1 MSRTRLITAVC
12 AWVLACVTGAPALA
26 QQDPPGYQVPLGIA
40 LEGYPY
46 PYPVQSLPLEIEGQ
60 MVRMSY
66 MDVPGAGSG
75 NGRAVVLFHGKNF
88 AGDYWENTIRALSAA
103 GFRIVV
109 PDQIGFGKSSKP
121 DIRYSWDLL
130 AANTARLL
138 DSLNIKQ
145 VVVIGNS
152 MGGSLA
158 VRFARLYGDRVT
170 HLVLED
176 PLGLEDYR
184 INIPPQATDSLM
196 KLEMA
201 QTTQSYRNF
210 LKSYFPNWKPEFE
223 RFVEAFSRVQK
234 SPEYPRFARAS
245 ALTYQ
250 MIYEQ
255 PVRHELAALKMPTLL
270 AIGQLDRTVFGRR
283 FAPPEAVKSLG
294 NFPAL
299 GKAAAREIPNAR
311 LVEFDGVGHVPHL
324 EVPEKF
330 HRAVLDFLN

>member
-1 MSRTRLITAVC
+1 MHRIRLNTL
-12 AWVLACVTGAPALA
+12 VLALTFIFGGTGASLA
-26 QQDPPGYQVPLGIA
+26 QQDPPGYAVPLGIG
-40 LEGYPY
+40 LEGLAY
-46 PYPVQSLPLEIEGQ
+46 PYPVQYLQLEQDGQ
-60 MVRMSY
+60 LARMGY
-66 MDVPGAGSG
+66 MDVPGAGGG

-88 AGDYWENTIRALSAA
+88 SADYWENTIRALSAA
-103 GFRIVV
+103 GFRVV
-109 PDQIGFGKSSKP
+109 APDQIGFGKSSKP
-121 DIRYSWDLL
+121 DMRYSWDQL
-130 AANTARLL
+130 AANTAKLL
-138 DSLNIKQ
+138 DSLGIKQ

-158 VRFARLYGDRVT
+158 IRFARLYADRIT
-170 HLVLED
+170 HLVLEN

-184 INIPPQATDSLM
+184 INIPPQATETLI

-210 LKSYFPNWKPEFE
+210 LKSYFPNWKPEME
-223 RFVEAFSRVQK
+223 RFVEVFARVQK
-234 SPEYPRFARAS
+234 SPEYPRWAKVS

-283 FAPPEAVKSLG
+283 FAPPEAVKPLG

-324 EVPEKF
+324 EVPDAF
-330 HRAVLDFLN
+330 HKAVLDFLT